1 MKEAVARKRAEL
13 AARDARILT
22 LNQVC
27 VIYTMQHFLRSA
39 FYDKQQCLGVGSA

>member
-27 VIYTMQHFLRSA
+27 VIYIYNAAFLTV
-39 FYDKQQCLGVGSA
+39 CLL